1 MGFFS
6 KKKKPAPA
14 RTKSTDIGSLF
25 QQNRRAISRAEI
37 RAADIDRQFVKTQ
50 TRFFLTVGEID
61 CPSGRIVVSD
71 PLCYL
76 AAGKMCPELA
86 IPIPAGRYP
95 VEVSICRSPHI
106 GIRMCTARL
115 LSLIHI

>member
-14 RTKSTDIGSLF
+14 RTKSTDIGGLF

-86 IPIPAGRYP
+86 TPIPAG
-95 VEVSICRSPHI
+95 IRSRFRSAAAPI
-106 GIRMCTARL
+106 SASGCARRG
-115 LSLIHI
+115 

>member
-95 VEVSICRSPHI
+95 VEDVY
-106 GIRMCTARL
+106 
-115 LSLIHI
+115 